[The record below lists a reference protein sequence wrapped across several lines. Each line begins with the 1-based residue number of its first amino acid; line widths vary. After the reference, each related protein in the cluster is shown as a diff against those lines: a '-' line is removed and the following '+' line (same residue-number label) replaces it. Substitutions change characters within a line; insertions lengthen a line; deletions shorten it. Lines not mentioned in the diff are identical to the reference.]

1 MDITTLAEYQ
11 MRKLLERSFD
21 ISNINVSIGNIGVLT
36 NSKWLLIN
44 GKIISELLTMQ
55 QKWEQYL
62 QITLPIQLEMELALE
77 CQHLE
82 NQRLLAISDFKGR
95 LPEWQDLLVWLS

>member
-11 MRKLLERSFD
+11 MRKLLERSIY
-21 ISNINVSIGNIGVLT
+21 ISNINVSNIGVLT

-62 QITLPIQLEMELALE
+62 PITLQIQLEMELALE

-95 LPEWQDLLVWLS
+95 LPGWQDLLDWLS

>member
-1 MDITTLAEYQ
+1 MCLY
-11 MRKLLERSFD
+11 
-21 ISNINVSIGNIGVLT
+21 VLT

-62 QITLPIQLEMELALE
+62 QITLQIQQEVELVSE

-82 NQRLLAISDFKGR
+82 NQRLLAISDFKDK
-95 LPEWQDLLVWLS
+95 LPGWQDLLDWLSLEDPPVKCYGHNF